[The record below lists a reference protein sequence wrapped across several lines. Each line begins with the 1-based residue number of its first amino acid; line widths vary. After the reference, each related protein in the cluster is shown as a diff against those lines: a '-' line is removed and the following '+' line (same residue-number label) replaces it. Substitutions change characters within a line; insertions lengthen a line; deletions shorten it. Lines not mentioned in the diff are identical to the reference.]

1 MERELKEESKIEKPY
16 FSRHH
21 YRENFYYFLLIK
33 KKKNKKNKNGGV
45 TWEAT
50 KTNSMSSAP
59 VSHQSPGNPK

>member
-33 KKKNKKNKNGGV
+33 KKKIRRTKM
-45 TWEAT
+45 EALPGRLQRQI
-50 KTNSMSSAP
+50 ACP
-59 VSHQSPGNPK
+59 VLL